1 MQGWVSICGT
11 LPGCAYEGGNREEA
25 RMVGLL
31 HVPSDLWRVGDREA
45 PGVNLNPAGFQG
57 QGAGNSSP
65 AKDNQPMARAES
77 PDVNSFFP
85 PWSCP
90 WLWVWTGKGA
100 QLHLREDSGS
110 LVGADSLILS

>member
-25 RMVGLL
+25 RMLGVL
-31 HVPSDLWRVGDREA
+31 HVPRDLWRVGDREA

-57 QGAGNSSP
+57 QGPGNSSP

>member
-85 PWSCP
+85 LGSCP
-90 WLWVWTGKGA
+90 WLWV
-100 QLHLREDSGS
+100 
-110 LVGADSLILS
+110 